1 MTIAISADYGLTWNI
16 AGPIITGTD
25 PPAASKET
33 GDSCVAIV
41 HGEDGYDYAYCLH
54 NGGHSWD
61 GGYGFIA
68 RAISSDLGPGKWKK
82 YFDGEW
88 SEPGVD
94 GKSSKIDGS
103 GVAWWRTTGETLALN
118 WVKGGMGLAASEDHL
133 HFTAVFAQPLM
144 LAEPGD
150 WSRKNG
156 LELLSYPV
164 LIDAKTGLN
173 QLGDRWLLAYMY
185 LNPGRPGYQRA
196 KARFGLFSTNPAGTA
211 GRLTSVVCRK
221 SRSPLRI

>member
-1 MTIAISADYGLTWNI
+1 
-16 AGPIITGTD
+16 
-25 PPAASKET
+25 
-33 GDSCVAIV
+33 
-41 HGEDGYDYAYCLH
+41 
-54 NGGHSWD
+54 
-61 GGYGFIA
+61 
-68 RAISSDLGPGKWKK
+68 
-82 YFDGEW
+82 
-88 SEPGVD
+88 
-94 GKSSKIDGS
+94 
-103 GVAWWRTTGETLALN
+103 
-118 WVKGGMGLAASEDHL
+118 MGLAASEDHL

>member
-103 GVAWWRTTGETLALN
+103 GVA
-118 WVKGGMGLAASEDHL
+118 
-133 HFTAVFAQPLM
+133 
-144 LAEPGD
+144 
-150 WSRKNG
+150 
-156 LELLSYPV
+156 
-164 LIDAKTGLN
+164 
-173 QLGDRWLLAYMY
+173 
-185 LNPGRPGYQRA
+185 
-196 KARFGLFSTNPAGTA
+196 
-211 GRLTSVVCRK
+211 
-221 SRSPLRI
+221 